1 MSARTIRRFI
11 VLMTIL
17 IIVSGGFYLVRK
29 GFESRAPGDF
39 DVEMGDNRLTEG
51 KYAEALIHFDKAL
64 KETPDHRGA
73 LMGRSIVYIQTER
86 YPEAVAEL
94 SYLINFL
101 KGSLESDDATGN
113 ATLAGA
119 YANRGIVHDL
129 TGRYQKAL
137 DDYIQ
142 ALKTDAEAVD
152 EPGVIHKILYADPNP
167 SSVRKRAQYIYEQLQ
182 KPTGERL
189 MRVPEIDAKQRMR
202 KP

>member
-1 MSARTIRRFI
+1 MSARTIRRFVLLMIALI
-11 VLMTIL
+11 VVTM
-17 IIVSGGFYLVRK
+17 VGSHFYEATFQRP
-29 GFESRAPGDF
+29 PGDF
-39 DVEMGDNRLTEG
+39 EVQMGDNRLSEG
-51 KYAEALIHFDKAL
+51 KFDEAL
-64 KETPDHRGA
+64 KEFDAALRASPDHRGA

-86 YPEAVAEL
+86 YPEAIAEL
-94 SYLINFL
+94 TYLINFL
-101 KGSLESDDATGN
+101 KGSLESDDTTGR

-119 YANRGIVHDL
+119 YANRGIVHDR

-137 DDYIQ
+137 DDYIE

-182 KPTGERL
+182 KPPGERL
-189 MRVPEIDAKQRMR
+189 MRVPEIDAQQRMR

>member
-1 MSARTIRRFI
+1 MSARAIRRFV
-11 VLMTIL
+11 VLMVIL
-17 IIVSGGFYLVRK
+17 IVVTMIGSDLYKDYFQRP
-29 GFESRAPGDF
+29 AGDF
-39 DVEMGDNRLTEG
+39 EVQMGDNRLTEG
-51 KYAEALIHFDKAL
+51 KYKEAIEQFDAAL
-64 KETPDHRGA
+64 RVSPDHRGA
-73 LMGRSIVYIQTER
+73 LMGRSIAFIQTER
-86 YPEAVAEL
+86 FPEAIAEL
-94 SYLINFL
+94 TYLINFL
-101 KGSLESDDATGN
+101 KGSLESDDTTGK

-182 KPTGERL
+182 KPAGERL

>member
-1 MSARTIRRFI
+1 MNARTIRRFVLLMVALI
-11 VLMTIL
+11 VVTM
-17 IIVSGGFYLVRK
+17 VGSHFYEATFQRP
-29 GFESRAPGDF
+29 PGDF
-39 DVEMGDNRLTEG
+39 EVQMGDNRLSEG
-51 KYAEALIHFDKAL
+51 KYEEALEQFDAAL
-64 KETPDHRGA
+64 RVSPDHRGA
-73 LMGRSIVYIQTER
+73 LMGRSIAYIQTER
-86 YPEAVAEL
+86 YPEAIAEL
-94 SYLINFL
+94 TYLINFL
-101 KGSLESDDATGN
+101 KGALEDDDSTGW

-119 YANRGIVHDL
+119 YANRGIVHDR

-182 KPTGERL
+182 KPAGERL

>member
-1 MSARTIRRFI
+1 MSARTIRRFVLLMIALI
-11 VLMTIL
+11 VVTM
-17 IIVSGGFYLVRK
+17 VGSHFYEATFQRP
-29 GFESRAPGDF
+29 PGDF
-39 DVEMGDNRLTEG
+39 EVQMGDNRLSEG
-51 KYAEALIHFDKAL
+51 KFDEAL
-64 KETPDHRGA
+64 KEFDAALRASPDHRGA

-86 YPEAVAEL
+86 YPEAIAEL
-94 SYLINFL
+94 TYLINFL
-101 KGSLESDDATGN
+101 EGSLESDDTTGR

-119 YANRGIVHDL
+119 YANRGIVHDR

-137 DDYIQ
+137 DDYVE

-182 KPTGERL
+182 KPAGERL
-189 MRVPEIDAKQRMR
+189 MRVPEIDAQQRMR

>member
-1 MSARTIRRFI
+1 MSARTIRRFVI
-11 VLMTIL
+11 LMVVL
-17 IIVSGGFYLVRK
+17 IIVTMIGSDLYKETFQRP
-29 GFESRAPGDF
+29 PGDF
-39 DVEMGDNRLTEG
+39 EVQMGDNRLSEG
-51 KYAEALIHFDKAL
+51 KYEEAL
-64 KETPDHRGA
+64 KEFDAALRASPDHRGA

-86 YPEAVAEL
+86 YPEAIAEL
-94 SYLINFL
+94 TYLINFL
-101 KGSLESDDATGN
+101 KGSLESDDTTGW

-119 YANRGIVHDL
+119 YANRGIVHDR

-137 DDYIQ
+137 DDYIH

-167 SSVRKRAQYIYEQLQ
+167 SSVRKRAQYLYEQFQ
-182 KPTGERL
+182 KPPGERL

>member
-1 MSARTIRRFI
+1 MSARTIRRFVI
-11 VLMTIL
+11 LMVVL
-17 IIVSGGFYLVRK
+17 IIVTMIGSDLYKETFQRP
-29 GFESRAPGDF
+29 PGDF
-39 DVEMGDNRLTEG
+39 EVQMGDNRLSEG
-51 KYAEALIHFDKAL
+51 KYEEAL
-64 KETPDHRGA
+64 KEFDAALRASPDHRGA

-86 YPEAVAEL
+86 YPEAIAEL
-94 SYLINFL
+94 TYLINFL
-101 KGSLESDDATGN
+101 KGSLESDDTTGW

-119 YANRGIVHDL
+119 YANRGIVHDR

-167 SSVRKRAQYIYEQLQ
+167 SSVRKRAQYLYEQFQ
-182 KPTGERL
+182 KPPGERL